1 MPKPSGW
8 PLAVGGPLAIA
19 AVAVA
24 LGAQPAEQFGEG
36 KLGTWASCLLLLSS
50 ATLAFDTWR
59 ARRPARGALLWLLI
73 ASGFVY
79 LALDDAFSWHE
90 KLDRF
95 LHRKVLGIVPTDV
108 TTSLDDLIIGAYGL
122 VALALLYRFRDE
134 IRRVPTLMRLLAIA
148 MGLMFLQVAIDVID
162 HEAVLRALA
171 EKGPNRQLLR
181 LWVPV
186 AEETVKLVAEGVFV
200 LAFARAWRYARR
212 RS

>member
-1 MPKPSGW
+1 MRQAPPYGW
-8 PLAVGGPLAIA
+8 LLAVGGPLAIA

-36 KLGTWASCLLLLSS
+36 KLGTWASCALLLSS
-50 ATLAFDTWR
+50 AILASGTWR
-59 ARRPARGALLWLLI
+59 ARRPARGAVVWLLV

-95 LHRKVLGIVPTDV
+95 VHRKVLGMPATGV
-108 TTSLDDLIIGAYGL
+108 TTSLDDLIIGGYGIL
-122 VALALLYRFRDE
+122 ALALLYRFRDE
-134 IRRVPTLMRLLAIA
+134 FRRVSTLTKLLAVA

-162 HEAVLRALA
+162 HDTVLRALA
-171 EKGPNRQLLR
+171 ERGPRRRMLR

-186 AEETVKLVAEGVFV
+186 VEETVKLVAEGVFV
-200 LAFARAWRYARR
+200 LAFARAWRHARE
-212 RS
+212 